1 MQMHTYTLFTSDG
14 WPYAFIVILASTT
27 GYFSTL
33 CFMYGPSL
41 VDPAHVELAATTMV
55 CDCLSLYCRLTFR

>member
-1 MQMHTYTLFTSDG
+1 MHTHTVFTSDG
-14 WPYAFIVILASTT
+14 WPYVFIFILALTT

-41 VDPAHVELAATTMV
+41 VDPAHVELAGTTMV
-55 CDCLSLYCRLTFR
+55 GGCL